1 MAGFSLLKDASVRMA
16 VLEEKLSVY
25 EELSKEMLSKL
36 ESAVDKISEANQNV
50 AKILVNHEARLD
62 RTLESDAAILKL
74 LDEMK
79 KQNSETVKEI
89 KQKLDD
95 HDKRINDLTRIRW
108 VMAGAILMAGFL
120 IGEGRPI
127 TRLFH
132 APTDPLP
139 SPSPS
144 LSAHKPL

>member
-74 LDEMK
+74 LEEMK
-79 KQNSETVKEI
+79 IQNADTIKEI
-89 KQKLDD
+89 KQTLND
-95 HDKRINDLTRIRW
+95 HDKKIGDLTRTRW
-108 VMAGAILMAGFL
+108 LLAGAILMAGFL
-120 IGEGRPI
+120 IGEGRPLTKI
-127 TRLFH
+127 FH
-132 APTDPLP
+132 SPTNPP
-139 SPSPS
+139 ISIPRTP
-144 LSAHKPL
+144 